1 MSMPKGKKPT
11 RSAKSR
17 KAPAPLFLLSQAETM
32 LPLVT
37 HIAED
42 IQARWQRLLELEKEQ
57 NDLERRKRDLSWPE
71 RSRRYQV
78 SDEITSEQAKLRD
91 SVLELEDLNVI
102 LVDPIVGETAFPTQV
117 QGRKAYFVWRVGAE
131 NVKWWCF
138 ANEPQRRVIPESWR
152 KPTPSVEVE
161 QKV

>member
-1 MSMPKGKKPT
+1 
-11 RSAKSR
+11 
-17 KAPAPLFLLSQAETM
+17 TM

-42 IQARWQRLLELEKEQ
+42 IQARWQWLLELEKEQ

-117 QGRKAYFVWRVGAE
+117 QGRKAYFRSE
-131 NVKWWCF
+131 
-138 ANEPQRRVIPESWR
+138 EHTSE
-152 KPTPSVEVE
+152 
-161 QKV
+161 